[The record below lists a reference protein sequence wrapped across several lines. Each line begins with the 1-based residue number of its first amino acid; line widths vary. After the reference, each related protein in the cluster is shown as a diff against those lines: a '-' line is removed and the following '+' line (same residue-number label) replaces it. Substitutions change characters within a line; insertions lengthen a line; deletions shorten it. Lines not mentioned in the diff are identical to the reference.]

1 MIKKKRGKYMTRKIT
16 KAVIPVAGLGT
27 RFLPITKSVPKE
39 MLPIVDKPTLSY
51 IIDECIQSGITDI
64 LLITSPYKKVIED
77 YFDQS
82 YELEKRLEEKEKTKE
97 LNCIQTKPSNIN
109 IYFIRQGEPKGSG
122 HAIKLAKT
130 FIGNDSF
137 AVLYGDDIMKSD
149 IPALKQL
156 IDVYEQTSSNVIG
169 CLEIEKELCNKYGM
183 IEFKDK
189 KTNKIKTIIEK
200 PSIEESPSNY
210 AGLGRYIVS
219 SNIFPI
225 LENLSQGVGGEY
237 QFTDAMKEL
246 MKKEEFRACI
256 LDAIYY
262 DTGSKIGY
270 LKANIDYAKDRE
282 DLKNELE
289 EYLKHY

>member
-1 MIKKKRGKYMTRKIT
+1 MKKIT

-51 IIDECIQSGITDI
+51 IIDECIESGITDI

-82 YELEKRLEEKEKTKE
+82 YELEKRLEEKEKFEE
-97 LNCIQTKPSNIN
+97 LDYINTKPNNVN

-137 AVLYGDDIMKSD
+137 AVLYGDDIMKSK
-149 IPALKQL
+149 IKTPALKQL
-156 IDVYEQTSSNVIG
+156 INVHKETGANVIG
-169 CLEIEKELCNKYGM
+169 CLEVAKELAPKYGM
-183 IEFKDK
+183 IDFQNKE
-189 KTNKIKTIIEK
+189 TGKIKTIIEK
-200 PSIEESPSNY
+200 PSVEEAPSNY

-219 SNIFPI
+219 ANIFPI
-225 LENLSQGVGGEY
+225 LETLSKGVGNEY

-246 MKKEEFRACI
+246 MAKEDFYACN
-256 LDAIYY
+256 LKATYY

-270 LKANIDYAKDRE
+270 LKANIDFARDRE
-282 DLKNELE
+282 DLKDRLD
-289 EYLKHY
+289 EYLKNI

>member
-1 MIKKKRGKYMTRKIT
+1 MKRIT

-39 MLPIVDKPTLSY
+39 MLPIIDKPTLSY
-51 IIDECIQSGITDI
+51 IVDECIESGITDI

-82 YELEKRLEEKEKTKE
+82 YELAKRLEEKDKVDE
-97 LNCIQTKPSNIN
+97 LDFLETKPQNVN

-130 FIGNDSF
+130 FVGDDYF
-137 AVLYGDDIMKSD
+137 AVLYGDDIMKAS

-156 IDVYEQTSSNVIG
+156 IDVHYDTKSSVIG
-169 CLEIEKELCNKYGM
+169 CLEVEKELIPRYGM
-183 IEFKDK
+183 IEFKNKDK
-189 KTNKIKTIIEK
+189 MQIKTIIEK
-200 PSIEESPSNY
+200 PSIEKSPSNF

-219 SNIFPI
+219 PKVFDI
-225 LENLSQGVGGEY
+225 LENLSKGVGGEY

-246 MKKEEFRACI
+246 MKNEKFYACI
-256 LDAIYY
+256 LDATYY
-262 DTGSKIGY
+262 DTGSKLGY
-270 LKANIDYAKDRE
+270 LKANIDYALDRE
-282 DLKNELE
+282 EFKKDLE
-289 EYLKHY
+289 EYFNNRF

>member
-1 MIKKKRGKYMTRKIT
+1 MSKIT

-51 IIDECIQSGITDI
+51 IIDECINSGITDI

-77 YFDQS
+77 YFDQN
-82 YELEKRLEEKEKTKE
+82 YELEKRLLDKDKIKEVDYLKTKPD
-97 LNCIQTKPSNIN
+97 NVN

-122 HAIKLAKT
+122 HAINLAKT
-130 FIGNDSF
+130 FVGNDSF
-137 AVLYGDDIMKSD
+137 AVLYGDDIMKSN
-149 IPALKQL
+149 IPALKQI
-156 IDVYEQTSSNVIG
+156 IDIHEKNNSNVIG
-169 CLEIEKELCNKYGM
+169 CLEVAKELSKNYGM
-183 IEFKDK
+183 IEFK
-189 KTNKIKTIIEK
+189 NKSTKEIKTIIEK
-200 PSIEESPSNY
+200 PEIEKSPSNY

-246 MKKEEFRACI
+246 MKNEKFYACN
-256 LDAIYY
+256 LDASYY

-270 LKANIDYAKDRE
+270 LKANIDFAQERE
-282 DLKNELE
+282 ELKNSLE
-289 EYLKHY
+289 DYFNQKK